1 LARAQC
7 RLTDAV
13 YGFDDQSVGAKELC
27 LCKGETPISLARRPT
42 KSNCAQG
49 PGECCANVCS
59 LGQKDLKTAHDGPI
73 LPHLG
78 IIRSSCGPPHYPCD
92 MCAKV
97 GTAGLVLK
105 SQGLQLDAVWHSI
118 RLNID
123 SQKLG
128 CFSLR
133 LDGTG
138 VSTSRINENP
148 TMGIICNRVRG
159 NISAAIILPRYTL
172 VRCTQVPLGRGAGN
186 ARAYIPICSF
196 IYLCLE
202 RCAGDIPR

>member
-1 LARAQC
+1 MARAQC

-27 LCKGETPISLARRPT
+27 LCEGETPISLARCRT

-49 PGECCANVCS
+49 PGECCAKVSS
-59 LGQKDLKTAHDGPI
+59 LCQKDLKTAHDGPI

-78 IIRSSCGPPHYPCD
+78 IIRSSCGPPQYPCD

-123 SQKLG
+123 SQKLS
-128 CFSLR
+128 CFSDR
-133 LDGTG
+133 LDVCVCDLAIAKGT
-138 VSTSRINENP
+138 TRRMNENP
-148 TMGIICNRVRG
+148 TMRIICSRVRG
-159 NISAAIILPRYTL
+159 KISAAIVLPR
-172 VRCTQVPLGRGAGN
+172 
-186 ARAYIPICSF
+186 CSP
-196 IYLCLE
+196 
-202 RCAGDIPR
+202 G